1 MWLSFCCIFE
11 QRQQHGL
18 PCTRPCEGLKP
29 STRSRLLLFLQPP
42 KLCHQVRVDVRRP
55 GVDLQLQHCQIEERE
70 SCKNGQELQE
80 FSFKTSDC
88 DSKCYQKTLSNVTKN
103 STILMCK
110 DGICKEYSSEYR
122 CDNVQTYLDV
132 IQDGNQCDCQAY
144 AGTYYPVVEYLHL
157 SDSECPKK
165 TYEYFLGCHQVKKFL
180 KNFHMWIH
188 FSVQQLRAFLYASI
202 ARASTYYFYCSVNC
216 QFEPFV
222 QFCPFLSIIF
232 HFVNLVH
239 FCRFCPFLS
248 IFVHFCPF
256 HPFLSIIFHF
266 VNFCLFCPILSIFV
280 QFVNFFYFL
289 SRV

>member
-1 MWLSFCCIFE
+1 ML
-11 QRQQHGL
+11 
-18 PCTRPCEGLKP
+18 
-29 STRSRLLLFLQPP
+29 SRLLLFLQPP

-165 TYEYFLGCHQVKKFL
+165 TYEYFLGCHQVKKKFL
-180 KNFHMWIH
+180 KNFYMWIH
-188 FSVQQLRAFLYASI
+188 FSVQQLRAFFKTRVSLALLHI
-202 ARASTYYFYCSVNC
+202 TFTV
-216 QFEPFV
+216 
-222 QFCPFLSIIF
+222 LS
-232 HFVNLVH
+232 FVNLNLL
-239 FCRFCPFLS
+239 FS
-248 IFVHFCPF
+248 FVHFC
-256 HPFLSIIFHF
+256 L
-266 VNFCLFCPILSIFV
+266 LFSILSIYSIFV
-280 QFVNFFYFL
+280 YFVHFIHFCQ
-289 SRV
+289 